1 MLTKLLLLCFLTFK
15 SFAQESINVMTF
27 NIRYAT
33 PADGENQWEFRKE
46 HVAGTIQYYQADIC
60 GLQEATEPQVL
71 YLAEKLVNLSWI
83 GVGRDDGKSG
93 GEFSPIFY
101 NSSKLELLNW
111 ETIWLSKTPEKPS
124 KDWDAALPRI
134 ATIAYFKRLFDGKDF
149 VAINTHYDHMGQTA
163 REESSKLLLEIIDNL
178 IQEGLKIILLGDF
191 NSTPNDLPIS
201 TFTNGSLVN
210 TFDISKVGHFGPIN
224 SFTGFLSVEKD
235 NSQIDHIFVTNGIQ
249 VINHA
254 TISQTWQGK
263 FASDHHAVV
272 TKLKF

>member
-1 MLTKLLLLCFLTFK
+1 M
-15 SFAQESINVMTF
+15 SAVAQEPITVMTF

-33 PADGENQWEFRKE
+33 PNDGENQWENRKD
-46 HVAGTIQYYQADIC
+46 HVAETIQYYKSEIC

-71 YLAEKLVNLSWI
+71 YLADKLKAYNWI
-83 GVGRDDGKSG
+83 GVGRDDGKAV

-101 NSSKLELLNW
+101 TPKSLELLNW

-134 ATIAYFKRLFDGKDF
+134 ATIAYFKRLADGKEF
-149 VAINTHYDHMGQTA
+149 AAINTHYDHMGKVA
-163 REESSKLLLEIIDNL
+163 RVESSKLILEKVNSL
-178 IQEGLKIILLGDF
+178 IAEGLKVVLIGDF
-191 NSTPNDLPIS
+191 NSTPVDFPIT
-201 TFTNGSLVN
+201 TFTNGSLKN
-210 TFDISKVGHFGPIN
+210 SFDLSTSPHFGPIN
-224 SFTGFLSVEKD
+224 SFTGFLPIEKED
-235 NSQIDHIFVTNGIQ
+235 SQIDHIFVSKGIQ

-272 TKLKF
+272 AELKF